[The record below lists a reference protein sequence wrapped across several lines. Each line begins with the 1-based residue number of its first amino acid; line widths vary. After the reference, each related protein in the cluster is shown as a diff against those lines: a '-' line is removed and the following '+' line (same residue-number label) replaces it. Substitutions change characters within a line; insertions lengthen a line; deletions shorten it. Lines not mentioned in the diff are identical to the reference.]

1 MERSREYKSGSDGF
15 LQDSRIF
22 PSVENNAAAF
32 ASLRPPQPRRWT
44 SMKTTFQ
51 YLSLSFSPPLPLPR
65 AFVCLSVLCLGPDV
79 SGNFATIG
87 RPSFRICLICFFFF
101 FRSFWYAFFNFFSF
115 RSWIREIRISRLS
128 CRSSIEQN
136 EAIPSSIFISPLSS
150 TTRIC
155 RGNRG
160 KSIISQILTRQAFDS
175 HFLLSQFSS
184 HRGKEREKKQTV
196 ISLLSLSLIPRLVT
210 RSIVPTTR
218 PVTTHASTRPR
229 RKLSQRRRKSA
240 IRVLS

>member
-101 FRSFWYAFFNFFSF
+101 FSVVS
-115 RSWIREIRISRLS
+115 
-128 CRSSIEQN
+128 
-136 EAIPSSIFISPLSS
+136 
-150 TTRIC
+150 
-155 RGNRG
+155 
-160 KSIISQILTRQAFDS
+160 DM
-175 HFLLSQFSS
+175 HFLTFFRFAREFEKFAFLAFLAGLRSK
-184 HRGKEREKKQTV
+184 RGYPLVDLYLTFVLDDEN
-196 ISLLSLSLIPRLVT
+196 LPR
-210 RSIVPTTR
+210 
-218 PVTTHASTRPR
+218 
-229 RKLSQRRRKSA
+229 
-240 IRVLS
+240 